1 MEKNEELLSA
11 SELALELGRSV
22 RYVYYM
28 KAKGFVMIGE
38 RATKAQALEF
48 LLKVKKPCE
57 SSKSCKKNQ
66 KR

>member
-1 MEKNEELLSA
+1 MEKNEKLLSA

-28 KAKGFVMIGE
+28 RAKGFIMIGD
-38 RATKAQALEF
+38 RATKSQALEF
-48 LLKVKKPCE
+48 LFKVKNPCAA
-57 SSKSCKKNQ
+57 SKKKQ

>member
-1 MEKNEELLSA
+1 METYSKLLSA

-48 LLKVKKPCE
+48 LSKIKNPCATSKK
-57 SSKSCKKNQ
+57 KQ